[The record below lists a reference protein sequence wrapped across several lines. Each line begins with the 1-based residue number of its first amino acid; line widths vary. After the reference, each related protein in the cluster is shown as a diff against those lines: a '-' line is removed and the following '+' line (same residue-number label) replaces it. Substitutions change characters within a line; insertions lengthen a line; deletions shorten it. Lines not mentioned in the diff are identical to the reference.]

1 MNSLVKLTN
10 ILKSDLQYC
19 EKASYLT
26 YKDIDNWHNQ
36 AVGMIRATIIFLK
49 AENRKQA
56 AVYLLNYCHRNIWP
70 KYDKLLDKAK
80 KV

>member
-1 MNSLVKLTN
+1 MNALVKIVN
-10 ILKSDLQYC
+10 ILKSDLDYC

-26 YKDIDNWHNQ
+26 YEDIDIWHNHSQ
-36 AVGMIRATIIFLK
+36 GMIRAAIIFLK

-56 AVYLLNYCHRNIWP
+56 AYYLVNYCHRNIWP

>member
-1 MNSLVKLTN
+1 MNALVKLTN
-10 ILKSDLQYC
+10 ILKSDLNYC

-26 YKDIDNWHNQ
+26 YEGINDWYNQ
-36 AVGMIRATIIFLK
+36 GVGMVRAAIIFLK

-56 AVYLLNYCHRNIWP
+56 AYYLVNYCHRNIWP

-80 KV
+80 RV